1 MANNTSWQLQG
12 RNGGFHKRERGGTSA
27 RRGGTCVV
35 GFGVELLEFGGVVA
49 EFFEAGE
56 DVLRGTIEVCRVDG
70 WLLLLLVVVVMGLWA

>member
-1 MANNTSWQLQG
+1 M
-12 RNGGFHKRERGGTSA
+12 
-27 RRGGTCVV
+27 V